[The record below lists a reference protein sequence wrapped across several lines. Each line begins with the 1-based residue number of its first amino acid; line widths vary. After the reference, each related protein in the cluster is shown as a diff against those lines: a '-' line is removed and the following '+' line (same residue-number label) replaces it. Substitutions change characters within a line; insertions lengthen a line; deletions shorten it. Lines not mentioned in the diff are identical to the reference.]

1 MPLLVDGSEIDP
13 EGVDDLIGTLQ
24 TVADDQAED
33 LSAVRGTVEL
43 ADPGTIHHVPGDHV
57 SGLEQLIAGH
67 RVRL

>member
-33 LSAVRGTVEL
+33 LSALSGAVEL
-43 ADPGTIHHVPGDHV
+43 ADPCSINHVPGDHV
-57 SGLEQLIAGH
+57 GGLEDLIAGH